1 MTKLVQ
7 ANFSLESKAEL
18 GGVRVTGI
26 AVFGSIFYVLG
37 IVIIKILKRV
47 RTLWILLFPSFSLVI
62 SHLVPLLS
70 PNPPSQH
77 CRQGIWELNFDLL
90 WNLKSDSWG
99 TCSGLGGA
107 FLPPAVEECQR
118 RPARSAP
125 PPSPTAAFKRWRMG
139 GHLTDT
145 SIILAL
151 PRLIPV
157 LSL

>member
-18 GGVRVTGI
+18 GGVGVKGI

-62 SHLVPLLS
+62 FSSVVSHLVPLLS

-77 CRQGIWELNFDLL
+77 CRRGI
-90 WNLKSDSWG
+90 
-99 TCSGLGGA
+99 
-107 FLPPAVEECQR
+107 
-118 RPARSAP
+118 
-125 PPSPTAAFKRWRMG
+125 
-139 GHLTDT
+139 
-145 SIILAL
+145 
-151 PRLIPV
+151 
-157 LSL
+157 

>member
-18 GGVRVTGI
+18 GGVGVKGI

-62 SHLVPLLS
+62 FSSVVSHLVPLLS

-77 CRQGIWELNFDLL
+77 CRQGI
-90 WNLKSDSWG
+90 
-99 TCSGLGGA
+99 
-107 FLPPAVEECQR
+107 
-118 RPARSAP
+118 
-125 PPSPTAAFKRWRMG
+125 
-139 GHLTDT
+139 
-145 SIILAL
+145 
-151 PRLIPV
+151 
-157 LSL
+157 